1 MGSAPVYDV
10 DFYSDAFIADPLPH
24 YRAMRALGPLVW
36 LPHQSAYAAVQHRAV
51 IDILRTPDLFQS
63 GHGLSL
69 NDDVNKRLVGSTLNT
84 DGDRHKKQRA
94 ITAKPIMP
102 TPLKDLEPFIQR
114 AAADLAELL
123 CAQERFDAVRDFAQI
138 LPLTIVTELVGLPAH
153 GKAKMLEWAAATFNL
168 FDGFNQRSQDSFAEL
183 IDLRNFLDE
192 YGQPEH
198 LAADGLARRIFDEAP
213 KSGFSADDAAQLM
226 RDYINP
232 SLDTTISAAGFLAYY
247 FATCP
252 DQWDA
257 IREDADLID
266 NAIEEIVRLSTPIRS
281 LSRRVARDTDYADVD
296 LRAGDRIMVV
306 YASANRDESVF
317 ANPDAFDVRRK
328 THKHVGFGHGKH
340 MCMGLHLARL
350 ELKHL
355 VREMRARVKSWH
367 LDGASEVAMNNT
379 IRAFGR
385 LPVTLELSEIAVT
398 SNTI

>member
-51 IDILRTPDLFQS
+51 VDVLRAPDLFQS
-63 GHGLSL
+63 GQGLSL
-69 NDDVNKRLVGSTLNT
+69 NDDVNKRLIGSTLNT
-84 DGDRHKKQRA
+84 DGDRHKRQRA

-114 AAADLAELL
+114 AAADLAALL
-123 CAQERFDAVRDFAQI
+123 CERGRFDAVHDFAQI
-138 LPLTIVTELVGLPAH
+138 LPMSIVTELVGLPAH

-183 IDLRNFLDE
+183 VDLRDFLDE

-198 LAADGLARRIFDEAP
+198 LAPDGLARRIFDEAP
-213 KSGFSADDAAQLM
+213 KSGFSVDDAAQLM

-232 SLDTTISAAGFLAYY
+232 SLDTTISAAGFFAYY

-257 IREDADLID
+257 IREDVDLID

-281 LSRRVARDTDYADVD
+281 LSRRVTRDTVYGDVD
-296 LRAGDRIMVV
+296 LRTGDRIMVV

-317 ANPDAFDVRRK
+317 DNPDAFDVRRK

-355 VREMRARVKSWH
+355 VREMRTRVNSWH
-367 LDGASEVAMNNT
+367 LDGAPETAMNNT
-379 IRAFGR
+379 IRAFEQ
-385 LPVTLELSEIAVT
+385 LPVRVELG
-398 SNTI
+398 